1 MEQVMEQL
9 IGLDRRKSFR
19 GFTLTEMLIAVSVI
33 AILTTSAAPSYR
45 SLILNQHVRT
55 VASDLHTSLFFARGE
70 AIKRAASVDVIPT
83 SADWTQGWSVRLH
96 DAPQTVLRNE
106 AAVDSQL
113 SAMSGSTITYD
124 SDGRVRAPAP
134 SAIIARVSG
143 NTDVTARCVVLD
155 LSGRASVIL
164 DTDRNPDN
172 GCN

>member
-9 IGLDRRKSFR
+9 IGLGRRKSFR

-83 SADWTQGWSVRLH
+83 SGDWTQGWSVRLH

-124 SDGRVRAPAP
+124 GDGRVRAPAP

-143 NTDVTARCVVLD
+143 NTEVTARCVVLD

>member
-1 MEQVMEQL
+1 MEQMMEQVSL
-9 IGLDRRKSFR
+9 GRRKSFR
-19 GFTLTEMLIAVSVI
+19 GFTLTEMLIAVSVV
-33 AILTTSAAPSYR
+33 AILTASAAPSYK
-45 SLILNQHVRT
+45 SLILNQQVRT

-83 SADWTQGWSVRLH
+83 SGDWTQGWSVQLH
-96 DAPQTVLRNE
+96 DTPKTVLRNE

-124 SDGRVRAPAP
+124 SDGRIRAPAP
-134 SAIIARVSG
+134 SAIITRVSG
-143 NTDVTARCVVLD
+143 NTEVTARCVVLD

>member
-1 MEQVMEQL
+1 MEQV
-9 IGLDRRKSFR
+9 IGQGRRKNFR

-45 SLILNQHVRT
+45 SLILNQHVRA

-83 SADWTQGWSVRLH
+83 SGDWTQGWSVQLH

-134 SAIIARVSG
+134 SPMIARVSG
-143 NTDVTARCVVLD
+143 NKQVTARCVVLD
-155 LSGRASVIL
+155 LSGRASVIV
-164 DTDRNPDN
+164 DTDGNPDN